1 MDRSKSAR
9 LYYFWAMDFKSI
21 LKDIADKKIAPLYVL
36 HGEEPYF
43 IDLLSDAIIEH
54 AVDESEKDFNLQ
66 VLYGKDVDASTI
78 MSEARSF
85 PFMGERKVVVIREA
99 QDLKDIYE
107 LEKLLPQL
115 VETNVLVLCHKYKAL
130 DGKRKFTKDAGSKGV
145 VFKSE
150 KVKDYQ
156 LADWIVNFVRSLGY
170 DITPKA
176 AALLGEFLGND
187 LSRIVNELN
196 KLAIVL
202 EPGTRISDVHIE
214 ENIGISKDYN
224 IFELNN
230 AVAIRDIKKVFQ
242 IADYFEK
249 NPKDHSIIAVI
260 PSLFKLFTNMMR
272 VHFAE
277 NKTKEFIASKVGLHP
292 FVAQELIKNS
302 ANFPPKVL
310 ARNVEILHN
319 YDLKAKGVNNASTSD
334 GQLLKEMLIQLL
346 Y

>member
-1 MDRSKSAR
+1 
-9 LYYFWAMDFKSI
+9 MDFKSV
-21 LKDIADKKIAPLYVL
+21 LKDIKDQKFAPLYVL

-43 IDLLSDAIIEH
+43 IDEIADAIIENG
-54 AVDESEKDFNLQ
+54 VDESERDFNLN
-66 VLYGKDVDASTI
+66 VCYGRDMDVATL

-85 PFMGERKVVVIREA
+85 PFMGERKVIVIKEA

-107 LEKLLPQL
+107 LEKLLPNL
-115 VETNVLVLCHKYKAL
+115 VPTNILVICYKYKAL
-130 DGKRKFTKDAGSKGV
+130 DGKRKFTKDAGSAGV

-150 KVKDYQ
+150 KVRDYQ
-156 LADWIVNFVRSLGY
+156 LADWISNYVKSAGY

-187 LSRIVNELN
+187 LSRIVNELE

-224 IFELNN
+224 VFELTN
-230 AVAIRDIKKVFQ
+230 AVAIRDFYKIFQ
-242 IADYFEK
+242 IAEYFER
-249 NPKDHSIIAVI
+249 NPKDHSIIVVI

-272 VHFAE
+272 VHFAA
-277 NKTKEFIASKVGLHP
+277 NKTKEYIASTAKVHP
-292 FVAQELIKNS
+292 FVAQELIRNA
-302 ANFPPKVL
+302 ANYPPKVL
-310 ARNVEILHN
+310 ARNIEVLHN
-319 YDLKAKGVNNASTSD
+319 YDLKAKGVGNASASD
-334 GQLLKEMLIQLL
+334 GQLLKEMLIQLM